1 VVVPVRHGVPR
12 PGATLHG
19 ADHPVAGRDIPG
31 FNGRGARCEASG
43 GVRAVPR
50 DTEAFPASS
59 RVTGAPPTL
68 GLEALNKLGCGG
80 PPRSARA
87 GRASSGG
94 LAFPARAQTGAGE
107 RDVQI
112 LFECSADVPILGME
126 IPDPKGLKPAFN
138 LDLFEGP
145 YAPLWTSRS
154 LVCARPARGR
164 AQRAR

>member
-1 VVVPVRHGVPR
+1 
-12 PGATLHG
+12 
-19 ADHPVAGRDIPG
+19 
-31 FNGRGARCEASG
+31 
-43 GVRAVPR
+43 
-50 DTEAFPASS
+50 
-59 RVTGAPPTL
+59 
-68 GLEALNKLGCGG
+68 LEALNKLGCGG

-126 IPDPKGLKPAFN
+126 IPDPKGLKPAFD

-154 LVCARPARGR
+154 LVCAAGSRASAEGALNAEGFYASARSFTITPYLDAREMQKISGVLR
-164 AQRAR
+164 LLTEGHPVHLAAGQPRARRHADER